1 MGKQS
6 FADYAANA
14 LKFAETMNL
23 MFNQND
29 IGQTSEKK
37 TKIIRSKR
45 PLTETRLFSLALH
58 LSFDGIIMGDT
69 NGTIFYVNKAT
80 LEMYESKDYDDFVGK
95 HILDFI
101 VKREHEKALKL
112 SLESI
117 RTGQGY
123 VSQFTVIRKDGSEL
137 QVEVA
142 TAVVKENGENIGFI
156 DIVRNITELKR
167 TEQALALTE
176 QKLRTIFDNV
186 FDVITYVDT
195 KGKILDINGRVETLL
210 GYKHEEII
218 GKYFATL
225 NLVSFTQLPKLIKLF
240 TKTVRNGEA
249 VEIVELELKHKDGR
263 KVPVEVGTRFIK
275 DNAGKTIGIVNI
287 FRDVTERKK
296 SEVALKE
303 SKAKVDA
310 VNEKLRVIGSLT
322 RHDVRNKLMVAQG
335 NSYLLK
341 KRLSGQRDLVQFVDN
356 IELAISQSDQIFE
369 FNRLYEKIGEEELL
383 IVDVGNCF
391 NQAIALMPKFDTIT
405 FTNQCQGLKI
415 LADKSL
421 IQVFHTLIENSIRH
435 GQKVTEIRLYFIEEN
450 SKVIVFYEDNGVGVS
465 LENKSRI
472 FKEGFS
478 TGKSTGLGL
487 FLTKKILD
495 VYGWKIQETGTPN
508 KGACFV
514 ITIPK
519 KG

>member
-1 MGKQS
+1 MK
-6 FADYAANA
+6 
-14 LKFAETMNL
+14 LAEITL
-23 MFNQND
+23 TCNQND
-29 IGQTSEKK
+29 LGQTSEKRN
-37 TKIIRSKR
+37 KIIHSKK

-80 LEMYESKDYDDFVGK
+80 LEMFGSADYDDFVGK
-95 HILDFI
+95 QILDFI

-112 SLESI
+112 SLESM

-123 VSQFTVIRKDGSEL
+123 VSQFTAIRKDGSEL

-167 TEQALALTE
+167 TEQALAIAE
-176 QKLRTIFDNV
+176 QKLRTIYDNV
-186 FDVITYVDT
+186 FDVITYVNT
-195 KGKILDINGRVETLL
+195 KGKILDVNDRVEALL
-210 GYKHEEII
+210 GYKQEEII

-225 NLVSFTQLPKLIKLF
+225 NPFSLTQLPKLLKLF

-263 KVPVEVGTRFIK
+263 KVPIEVGTRFIK
-275 DNAGKTIGIVNI
+275 DNTGKTVGIVNI
-287 FRDVTERKK
+287 FRDITERKK
-296 SEVALKE
+296 SELALKE

-310 VNEKLRVIGSLT
+310 ANEKLRVIGSLT
-322 RHDVRNKLMVAQG
+322 RHDVRNKLMVAKG

-341 KRLSGQRDLVQFVDN
+341 KRLSGQPDLLQLVN
-356 IELAISQSDQIFE
+356 SIELAINQSDQIFE

-383 IVDVGNCF
+383 IVDIGDCF
-391 NQAIALMPKFDTIT
+391 NQAAALMPNFNMIKLA
-405 FTNQCQGLKI
+405 NQCQGLKI

-421 IQVFHTLIENSIRH
+421 TQVFHTLLENSIRH
-435 GQKVTEIRLYFIEEN
+435 GQKVTEIKLRFIEDN
-450 SKVIVFYEDNGVGVS
+450 SQVTIFYEDNGVGVS

-495 VYGWKIQETGTPN
+495 VYGWRIQETGSPAE
-508 KGACFV
+508 GACFV

-519 KG
+519 SMSPKVER